1 MKKKLWT
8 LACLITCLF
17 GLTACGG
24 EENLTGYQQ
33 QKVTAAEQMGPQIV
47 SIFTDYLCDEEV
59 LKNVLN
65 GAEMNEFT
73 AEELSYICEQTFGLS
88 VGGYTLRTAVDS
100 FHSGLDAI
108 GGVTGVGDA
117 DAKISGKQI
126 IVNVEVMGEKKNAVA
141 EIIFSNDLFM
151 GLESASLN
159 PTASVGELM
168 GKAAMNTLIGMG
180 TVFVVLI
187 LISFIISGFNLIPK
201 IQKAFSKKKSGK
213 SAGTEQEGISN
224 GVDMITA
231 QEEAAEEGDDLE
243 LAAVIAAAVAACQ
256 GTASAD
262 GFVVRSIR
270 RRA

>member
-8 LACLITCLF
+8 LACLITCLL
-17 GLTACGG
+17 GLTACGE
-24 EENLTGYQQ
+24 EENLTSYQQ
-33 QKVTAAEQMGPQIV
+33 QKVTAAEQMGAQIV
-47 SIFTDYLCDEEV
+47 TIFSDYLCDEEIA
-59 LKNVLN
+59 KNVFN
-65 GAEMNEFT
+65 GAEMSEFT
-73 AEELSYICEQTFGLS
+73 AEEISYICEQTFGLKAD
-88 VGGYTLRTAVDS
+88 GYVLKTAVDS
-100 FHSGLDAI
+100 FHSGLDTI
-108 GGVTGVGDA
+108 GGITGIGGA

-126 IVNVEVMGEKKNAVA
+126 IVEIEVTGAKKNASA

-159 PTASVGELM
+159 PTASMGELM

-201 IQKAFSKKKSGK
+201 IQKAFSQKKSGK

-243 LAAVIAAAVAACQ
+243 LVAVIAAAVAACQ
-256 GTASAD
+256 GAASTD